1 MVKYIYIVFAIN
13 FMTKFMENNYEEQH
27 ISYPMGTQ
35 MQATYSVQ
43 YHYITENVQ
52 IGNVRASL
60 TTDGHL
66 NSIDSGLNMHVHIL
80 KMGQSVSDI
89 WCDVT
94 QPNNIFGSV
103 YSNTRQDPESIY
115 RILAICCK
123 PELPQELATKN
134 HWFE

>member
-13 FMTKFMENNYEEQH
+13 LMTKFMENNYEEQH
-27 ISYPMGTQ
+27 ISYPVGTQ

-43 YHYITENVQ
+43 WRYITANVQ

-80 KMGQSVSDI
+80 KMG
-89 WCDVT
+89 
-94 QPNNIFGSV
+94 
-103 YSNTRQDPESIY
+103 
-115 RILAICCK
+115 
-123 PELPQELATKN
+123 
-134 HWFE
+134 